1 MRKFLLSTFAFA
13 MTVSFAS
20 AESNDYFEG
29 FEGWD
34 SRTDWLP
41 EGWTEQ
47 NTDENIFM
55 LNEGA
60 FTWHVSNREGTLPH
74 PPEGSCYAVVYY
86 AYETDEN
93 GKKVDLYQDEWM
105 ISPSYKVTENS
116 TLSFFVGYSPLYLF
130 DLNNENINWG
140 KMEFIDRKPSTT
152 LKIYIRS
159 NGGEWVMLKD
169 LYEEWAETSL
179 NDLFNNYSSVEFRQL
194 SFDLA
199 EYAGTDV
206 QVAFQFVG
214 MYGNTME
221 IDAFQITDATVGVD
235 RAFADQRVR
244 PDAYIQGGE
253 IVINPSG
260 AKSVDIYAAN
270 AGLVASKK
278 LDGVNST
285 CIDSLA
291 SGLYLLRF
299 NDGTVVKIM
308 K

>member
-13 MTVSFAS
+13 MTVSLAS

-116 TLSFFVGYSPLYLF
+116 TLSFFVGYSPLFLF
-130 DLNNENINWG
+130 NTDNSNLDWG
-140 KMEFIDRKPSTT
+140 KNDFKDRSPSTT
-152 LKIYIRS
+152 LRIYIRS
-159 NGGEWVMLKD
+159 NGGEWVMIKD
-169 LYEEWAETSL
+169 LHDEWAETPF
-179 NDLFNNYSSVEFRQL
+179 DELFNNCFNVEFRNYSFGL
-194 SFDLA
+194 S
-199 EYAGTDV
+199 EYKDTDV

-235 RAFADQRVR
+235 RGFADQRVR

-253 IVINPSG
+253 IVINPRG
-260 AKSVDIYAAN
+260 AKLVDIYAAN

-285 CIDSLA
+285 CIDGLA

-299 NDGTVVKIM
+299 NDGTVVKVM

>member
-1 MRKFLLSTFAFA
+1 MKKLLLSALA
-13 MTVSFAS
+13 LLSSAS
-20 AESNDYFEG
+20 MVAQDKVFEG

-34 SRTDWLP
+34 YVMADWLP
-41 EGWTEQ
+41 EGWTE
-47 NTDENIFM
+47 ENSNEDIFL
-55 LNEGA
+55 LNNGA
-60 FTWHVSNREGTLPH
+60 FTWHVGTQSGYLPNA
-74 PPEGSCYAVVYY
+74 PEGYNYALIYY
-86 AYETDEN
+86 AYDYDDT
-93 GKKVDLYQDEWM
+93 GKKFDLPQDEWM
-105 ISPSYKVTENS
+105 ISPSYTVGANS
-116 TLSFFVGYSPLYLF
+116 TLSLFVGYSPLYLF

-179 NDLFNNYSSVEFRQL
+179 NDLFNNYSNVEFRQL

-253 IVINPSG
+253 IVINPRG

-285 CIDSLA
+285 CIDGLA

>member
-1 MRKFLLSTFAFA
+1 MVAQDK
-13 MTVSFAS
+13 V
-20 AESNDYFEG
+20 FEG

-34 SRTDWLP
+34 YVMADWLP
-41 EGWTEQ
+41 EGWTE
-47 NTDENIFM
+47 ENSNEDIFL
-55 LNEGA
+55 LNNGA
-60 FTWHVSNREGTLPH
+60 FTWHVGTQSGYLPNA
-74 PPEGSCYAVVYY
+74 PEGYNYALIYY
-86 AYETDEN
+86 AYDYDDT
-93 GKKVDLYQDEWM
+93 GKKFDLPQDEWM
-105 ISPSYKVTENS
+105 ISPSYTVGANS
-116 TLSFFVGYSPLYLF
+116 TLSFFVGYSPLFLF
-130 DLNNENINWG
+130 NTDNSNLDWG
-140 KMEFIDRKPSTT
+140 KNDFKDRSPSTT

-169 LYEEWAETSL
+169 LYDEWAETPF
-179 NDLFNNYSSVEFRQL
+179 DELFNNYFNVEFRQL

-221 IDAFQITDATVGVD
+221 IDAFQITDATVVGVD

-244 PDAYIQGGE
+244 PDACIQGGE
-253 IVINPSG
+253 IVINPRG
-260 AKSVDIYAAN
+260 AKSVNIYAAN

-285 CIDSLA
+285 CIDGLA

>member
-1 MRKFLLSTFAFA
+1 
-13 MTVSFAS
+13 
-20 AESNDYFEG
+20 
-29 FEGWD
+29 
-34 SRTDWLP
+34 
-41 EGWTEQ
+41 
-47 NTDENIFM
+47 M
-55 LNEGA
+55 LNNGA
-60 FTWHVSNREGTLPH
+60 FTWHVGTQSGYLPNA
-74 PPEGSCYAVVYY
+74 PEGYNYALIYY
-86 AYETDEN
+86 AYDYDKDGN
-93 GKKVDLYQDEWM
+93 KFDLPQDEWM
-105 ISPSYKVTENS
+105 ISPSYTVGANS

-179 NDLFNNYSSVEFRQL
+179 NDLFNNYSNVEFRQL

-253 IVINPSG
+253 IVVNPRG
-260 AKSVDIYAAN
+260 AKLVDIYAAN

-285 CIDSLA
+285 CIDGLA

>member
-1 MRKFLLSTFAFA
+1 MA
-13 MTVSFAS
+13 
-20 AESNDYFEG
+20 
-29 FEGWD
+29 
-34 SRTDWLP
+34 DWLP
-41 EGWTEQ
+41 EGWTE
-47 NTDENIFM
+47 ENSNEDIFL
-55 LNEGA
+55 LNNGA
-60 FTWHVSNREGTLPH
+60 FTWHVGTQSGYLPNA
-74 PPEGSCYAVVYY
+74 PEGYNYALIYY
-86 AYETDEN
+86 AYDYDDT
-93 GKKVDLYQDEWM
+93 GKKFDLPQDEWM

-179 NDLFNNYSSVEFRQL
+179 NDLFNNYSNVEFRQL

-235 RAFADQRVR
+235 CAFADQRVR

-253 IVINPSG
+253 IVINPRG

-285 CIDSLA
+285 CIDGLA

>member
-1 MRKFLLSTFAFA
+1 
-13 MTVSFAS
+13 
-20 AESNDYFEG
+20 
-29 FEGWD
+29 
-34 SRTDWLP
+34 
-41 EGWTEQ
+41 
-47 NTDENIFM
+47 
-55 LNEGA
+55 
-60 FTWHVSNREGTLPH
+60 
-74 PPEGSCYAVVYY
+74 
-86 AYETDEN
+86 
-93 GKKVDLYQDEWM
+93 M

-140 KMEFIDRKPSTT
+140 KMEFKDRKPSTT

-179 NDLFNNYSSVEFRQL
+179 NDLFNNYSSVEFRKL
-194 SFDLA
+194 TFDLA
-199 EYAGTDV
+199 EYAGTEV
-206 QVAFQFVG
+206 EVAFRFVG

-221 IDAFQITDATVGVD
+221 IDAFQITNVTTGIDGVSVG
-235 RAFADQRVR
+235 QRVR
-244 PDAYIQGGE
+244 PTAYAKEGS
-253 IVINPSG
+253 IVVEPRG
-260 AKSVDIYAAN
+260 AKSVDVYAAN

-285 CIDSLA
+285 CVDGLA

-299 NDGTVVKIM
+299 NDGTIVKIM